1 MEFGARLPNRRGAK
15 PFTVIPQGTLV
26 MPFCAALPRLF
37 VVRAC
42 GAALALSMLSAASA
56 DDAPAPAP
64 AAAAAPQKLL
74 RYAIRAAET
83 GFDPAQLSDLYS
95 RVLVANMFDALYA
108 YEFLARPVRLRPN
121 TAAALPEAS
130 ADFKTFTIRLRP
142 GIYFN
147 DDPAFNG
154 KKREL
159 VAADY
164 VYSIKRLFDPRWKSP
179 SYAELANNQILGLN
193 ELREAALKGNKPFDY
208 DAPAEGLRALDRYTI
223 QFRLARAHP
232 RFADELSDPAI
243 TGAVAREVVEAY
255 GDKIMEHPVGT
266 GPYRLA
272 GWKRSSL
279 IALEKN
285 PNFRDEFYAEE
296 APAGDALAQAAV
308 AKLKGRKL
316 PMIDRIEV
324 SVIEQPQ
331 PRWLSFVNREMD
343 VIEQVPEDF
352 TNIAIPNNR
361 LAPNLARQGI
371 YEIRYLR
378 SDSAMSYF
386 AMENPVV
393 GGYTPEKVALR
404 RAISLAVNVDEEI
417 RVVRRGQAIVAQSFM
432 APGVWG
438 FDANF
443 KSAMGEFDR
452 AKAQAL
458 LDLNGYTDR
467 NGDGWR
473 EQPDGSPLVIEY
485 ATQPDDTSRQLITQ
499 WKKNMDAIG
508 IRMVFK
514 TAQWPENLK
523 ASRAGKLMMW
533 GVAWS
538 GGPDGEQFLRLGQGA
553 GKGQS
558 NHARFDL
565 PEYNRLFDLQRSLP
579 NGPERAQVM
588 NEMMMLT
595 VAYMPY
601 KAHVHRI
608 WTDLAQPW
616 VVGYHRNVF
625 VRESWKYLDIDV
637 AEKARRLK

>member
-1 MEFGARLPNRRGAK
+1 MLS
-15 PFTVIPQGTLV
+15 
-26 MPFCAALPRLF
+26 ALRA
-37 VVRAC
+37 VVC
-42 GAALALSMLSAASA
+42 GAALLMAATA
-56 DDAPAPAP
+56 H
-64 AAAAAPQKLL
+64 AAEPEKVLH
-74 RYAIRAAET
+74 YAIRAAES
-83 GFDPAQLSDLYS
+83 GFDPPQINDLYS
-95 RVLVANMFDALYA
+95 RTLAANMLDAPYA

-121 TAAALPEAS
+121 TAVALPEAS
-130 ADFKTFTIRLRP
+130 ADFKTFIVRLRP
-142 GIYFN
+142 GIYFS
-147 DDPAFNG
+147 DDPAFGG
-154 KKREL
+154 KRREL
-159 VAADY
+159 VAEDY
-164 VYSIKRLFDPRWKSP
+164 VYSIKRHFDPKLKSN
-179 SYAELANNQILGLN
+179 SYAELANNRILGM
-193 ELREAALKGNKPFDY
+193 EALREAAIASKKPFDY
-208 DAPAEGLRALDRYTI
+208 DTPAEGLRALDRYTL
-223 QFRLARAHP
+223 QFRLAQANP
-232 RFADELSDPAI
+232 RFGDELSDPAI
-243 TGAVAREVVEAY
+243 TGAVAREVVEFY

-272 GWKRSSL
+272 RWKRSSL
-279 IALEKN
+279 IVFEKN
-285 PNFRDEFYAEE
+285 PNYRDEFYAEE

-324 SVIEQPQ
+324 SGIEQPQ
-331 PRWLSFVNREMD
+331 PRWLSFLNREMD

-352 TNIAIPNNR
+352 TNIAIPNNK
-361 LAPNLARQGI
+361 LAPNLAKLGI
-371 YEIRYLR
+371 HELRYLR
-378 SDSAMSYF
+378 NDSAMSYF

-404 RAISLAVNVDEEI
+404 RAISLAVDVDTEI
-417 RVVRRGQAIVAQSFM
+417 RVVRRGQAIVAQSFV

-438 FDANF
+438 YDPAF
-443 KSAMGEFDR
+443 KSTMGDFDR
-452 AKAQAL
+452 ARAKAL

-467 NGDGWR
+467 DGDGWR
-473 EQPDGSPLVIEY
+473 EQPDGAPLVIEY

-508 IRMVFK
+508 IRIVFR

-523 ASRAGKLMMW
+523 ASRGGKLMMW

-538 GGPDGEQFLRLGQGA
+538 GGPDGEQFLRLGQST

-565 PEYNRLFDLQRSLP
+565 PEYDRLFDLQRRLP
-579 NGPERAQVM
+579 NGPERQEVM
-588 NEMMMLT
+588 NEMKKLT

-625 VRESWKYLDIDV
+625 LREWWRYLDIDT
-637 AEKARRLK
+637 AERARRLK

>member
-1 MEFGARLPNRRGAK
+1 
-15 PFTVIPQGTLV
+15 
-26 MPFCAALPRLF
+26 
-37 VVRAC
+37 
-42 GAALALSMLSAASA
+42 MLSAFRALVCGIVSVLLV
-56 DDAPAPAP
+56 PAH
-64 AAAAAPQKLL
+64 AAETEKVLH
-74 RYAIRAAET
+74 YAIRAAET
-83 GFDPAQLSDLYS
+83 GFDPPQINDLYS
-95 RVLVANMFDALYA
+95 RTMVANMFDAPYA

-121 TAAALPEAS
+121 TAVALPEAS
-130 ADFKTFTIRLRP
+130 ADFKTFIIRLRP

-147 DDPAFNG
+147 DDPVFGG

-159 VAADY
+159 VAEDY
-164 VYSIKRLFDPRWKSP
+164 VYSIKRHFDPALKSN
-179 SYAELANNQILGLN
+179 SYAELANNRILGM
-193 ELREAALKGNKPFDY
+193 EALREAAINGKKTFDY
-208 DAPAEGLRALDRYTI
+208 DAPVEGLRALDRYTL
-223 QFRLARAHP
+223 QFRLARANP

-243 TGAVAREVVEAY
+243 TGAVAREVVEFY

-272 GWKRSSL
+272 RWKRSSL
-279 IALEKN
+279 IVFDRN
-285 PNFRDEFYAEE
+285 PNYRDEFYAEE
-296 APAGDALAQAAV
+296 APAGDALAQDAV

-316 PMIDRIEV
+316 PMVDRVEV

-331 PRWLSFVNREMD
+331 PRWLSFLNREMD

-352 TNIAIPNNR
+352 TNIAIPNNQ
-361 LAPNLARQGI
+361 LAPNLAKLGI
-371 YEIRYLR
+371 HELRYVR
-378 SDSAMSYF
+378 NDSAMSYF

-404 RAISLAVNVDEEI
+404 RAISLAVNVEEEI

-438 FDANF
+438 YDPAF
-443 KSAMGEFDR
+443 KSTMGDFDR
-452 AKAQAL
+452 ARAKAL

-467 NGDGWR
+467 DGDGWR
-473 EQPDGSPLVIEY
+473 EQPNGTPLVIEY

-508 IRMVFK
+508 IRIVFK

-538 GGPDGEQFLRLGQGA
+538 GGPDGEQFLRLGQST

-565 PEYNRLFDLQRSLP
+565 PEYDRLFDLQRGLP
-579 NGPERAQVM
+579 NGPERQEVM
-588 NEMMMLT
+588 NEMKKLT

-625 VRESWKYLDIDV
+625 LREWWRYLDIDP
-637 AEKARRLK
+637 AEHARRLK